1 MKKIRIVL
9 MLILIV
15 TVFSSCSHYHYA
27 NSDVYFYDFDGSG
40 KHISTITIPSS
51 QTDGQDLWAV
61 NNKVMPVL
69 LANKPLEDMEVVSEV
84 INDNLY
90 IYLIYHF
97 TSLTDME
104 EKAEFITGNDY
115 TFTSYT
121 NDDPFLKTQ
130 FFSGFSFNESDFT
143 DWALRAVDNANL
155 FSRDNLVNDTSN
167 GGEYIHFKDI
177 DVDSYSGEFS
187 VNKFLTI
194 NSLKV
199 ESKLDKKLLLTRSIT
214 FEIDNSAMFASERI
228 DSAEILTF
236 FQNIL
241 DTFESNQEF
250 NEKGITE
257 LKEELFTKYT
267 IKFISNDKADISN
280 LTSEIIYGLT
290 SSLDIT
296 INESSKLVKYNDYFY
311 LDDYDSYISVLNQPL
326 IYELDLG
333 HYDIKKVNDSLY
345 NEMNQYDFVIND
357 KILRV
362 EGTYFSLN
370 LDLKYNYTFEII
382 LYGSIALGIIGV
394 LYILLMLHFKKHPGA
409 KEKFMSKLKSD
420 SSNIDDED
428 EEDKID
434 TRNLINTNFRDE
446 VIFEEL
452 NEIENGIEPK
462 SSNED
467 VNQENIESIKKDPLL
482 TDDSVEDND
491 DSSIQY
497 KVIMIKSNDN
507 IVVLGRIIDN
517 SVLKL
522 PLSFFYDGLN
532 SGDIISVKQIDN
544 DYIIKKIS

>member
-296 INESSKLVKYNDYFY
+296 INESSKLVKYSDYFY

-394 LYILLMLHFKKHPGA
+394 LYILLMLHFKKHPDA

>member
-130 FFSGFSFNESDFT
+130 YFSGFSFNESDFT

-296 INESSKLVKYNDYFY
+296 INESSKLVKYSDYFY

-394 LYILLMLHFKKHPGA
+394 LYILLMLHFKKHPDA